1 MERLGFI
8 GFGNMGSALAA
19 GFVKYGGFKAADIY
33 AFAPDQH
40 KLAANCKAAGINP
53 CPSPDE
59 LVQKCDTIFL
69 ACKPYQIEG
78 VIGQLGDLLDRKSIV
93 SVAAGWD
100 FNGLKALVP
109 ENARVQCVMPNTP
122 VSVGKGIF
130 LMAESNDWEKEE
142 RQALTD
148 LFNKTGKTVVLADRL
163 IDAGTAVSGCGPAFF
178 DMVMEAMADGAV
190 KKGIPR
196 PQAYE
201 LASAAMAGCAALQ
214 LETGLHPGQ
223 LKDAV
228 CSPGGTTIKGVAS
241 LEESGIRSAFIKA
254 VDAVLK

>member
-78 VIGQLGDLLDRKSIV
+78 VIGQLGDLLDGKSIV

-100 FNGLKALVP
+100 FNRLKALVP
-109 ENARVQCVMPNTP
+109 ENARV
-122 VSVGKGIF
+122 
-130 LMAESNDWEKEE
+130 
-142 RQALTD
+142 LT
-148 LFNKTGKTVVLADRL
+148 LTKV
-163 IDAGTAVSGCGPAFF
+163 
-178 DMVMEAMADGAV
+178 
-190 KKGIPR
+190 
-196 PQAYE
+196 
-201 LASAAMAGCAALQ
+201 
-214 LETGLHPGQ
+214 
-223 LKDAV
+223 
-228 CSPGGTTIKGVAS
+228 
-241 LEESGIRSAFIKA
+241 IRI
-254 VDAVLK
+254 

>member
-1 MERLGFI
+1 MAYGIGLG
-8 GFGNMGSALAA
+8 GR
-19 GFVKYGGFKAADIY
+19 FVKYRRFKAADIY

-78 VIGQLGDLLDRKSIV
+78 VIGQLGDLLDWKSIV

-109 ENARVQCVMPNTP
+109 ENARVQCVMPNTCI
-122 VSVGKGIF
+122 GRKGIF
-130 LMAESNDWEKEE
+130 LMAEFNDWEKEE

-163 IDAGTAVSGCGPAFF
+163 IDAGTAVSGWP
-178 DMVMEAMADGAV
+178 
-190 KKGIPR
+190 GI
-196 PQAYE
+196 
-201 LASAAMAGCAALQ
+201 L
-214 LETGLHPGQ
+214 TW
-223 LKDAV
+223 
-228 CSPGGTTIKGVAS
+228 
-241 LEESGIRSAFIKA
+241 
-254 VDAVLK
+254 

>member
-59 LVQKCDTIFL
+59 LVKKCDTIFL

-78 VIGQLGDLLDRKSIV
+78 VIGQLGDLLDGKSIV

-178 DMVMEAMADGAV
+178 
-190 KKGIPR
+190 
-196 PQAYE
+196 
-201 LASAAMAGCAALQ
+201 
-214 LETGLHPGQ
+214 
-223 LKDAV
+223 
-228 CSPGGTTIKGVAS
+228 
-241 LEESGIRSAFIKA
+241 
-254 VDAVLK
+254 

>member
-78 VIGQLGDLLDRKSIV
+78 VIGQLGDLLDGKSIV

-148 LFNKTGKTVVLADRL
+148 LFNKT
-163 IDAGTAVSGCGPAFF
+163 
-178 DMVMEAMADGAV
+178 V
-190 KKGIPR
+190 KNGIPR